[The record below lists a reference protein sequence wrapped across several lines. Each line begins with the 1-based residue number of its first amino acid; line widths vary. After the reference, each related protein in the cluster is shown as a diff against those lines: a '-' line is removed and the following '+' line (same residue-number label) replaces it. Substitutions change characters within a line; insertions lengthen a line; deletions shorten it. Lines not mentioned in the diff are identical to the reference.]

1 MIRRKDTKV
10 TPLIDTSKEYTVDD
24 INQANQE
31 HQNLQNYYK
40 SQRKD
45 NRLKTERLRNYADS
59 IITDAKDK
67 YKNDTMGLRGI
78 LMADASNRPPTLDD
92 YVKLGLS
99 LSQLSEQERESIQF
113 MLDKSNLNPKDKK

>member
-1 MIRRKDTKV
+1 MTIRKDKKYN
-10 TPLIDTSKEYTVDD
+10 PLIDTSKEYSRDD

-45 NRLKTERLRNYADS
+45 NRIKTERLRNYADS